1 MFPMITTSSHE
12 YAGRKLA
19 PGDKFEA
26 ESEQHVTILRAL
38 KRAEPQVG
46 VEDVARVFQVPEA
59 MLVESKAT
67 APAKK
72 RKKSSRRRT
81 SKPN

>member
-1 MFPMITTSSHE
+1 MFPMITTSAHE

-46 VEDVARVFQVPEA
+46 VEDVPEA